1 MCLYPKLIKNR
12 KYIANKKNE
21 GDIPPLPLRNFNGK
35 LIPDERVL
43 WIPIGCQKCMECRK
57 KKARE
62 WQVRLLEEV
71 AYNNKALF
79 VTLTFS
85 NESIAKIGNEL
96 DGKLTGYERD
106 NEIAKIA
113 VRRFLG
119 NWRKHTKKSVKHW
132 LITELGHN
140 GTENIHLHGLS

>member
-12 KYIANKKNE
+12 KYIANKKNG
-21 GDIPPLPLRNFNGK
+21 GDIPPLPLINFNGK

-43 WIPIGCQKCMECRK
+43 WVPIGCQKCMECRK

-85 NESIAKIGNEL
+85 NESIAKIGNKL
-96 DGKLTGYERD
+96 NGKLTGYERD

-113 VRRFLG
+113 VRRFLE

-132 LITELGHN
+132 LITEL
-140 GTENIHLHGLS
+140 